1 MSPFLLVLFP
11 LLLFLF
17 FQLLLLRFLGRH
29 FHKLS
34 LCRGREVAFFPTFTT
49 NVINNGH
56 LERVEVILLELIFVE
71 RFTFLLGLS
80 STLFLGLHRQIV
92 KRLY

>member
-1 MSPFLLVLFP
+1 MSPFLLILFP

-17 FQLLLLRFLGRH
+17 FQLLLLCLFGRH

-34 LCRGREVAFFPTFTT
+34 LCSGREVAFFSALTT

-56 LERVEVILLELIFVE
+56 LERVEVILLKLIFVE
-71 RFTFLLGLS
+71 RFTFLLRLS
-80 STLFLGLHRQIV
+80 STLFLGLHRQII